1 MPASRWIR
9 PLLKGLA
16 ALAAGLYPF
25 WAWWG
30 LSHWGILPVAAALA
44 LVMLVRAAAK
54 RDLESWGFFA
64 TASILAL
71 ASLLLDAEEPMLL
84 YPVFIN
90 VFLLWLF
97 GSSLRGTPLV
107 ERLARLKEKNL
118 PPEGVRWCRGVTEL
132 WCGFFVVNGIT
143 ALATV
148 LSGDRSFWML
158 WNGCVSYVL
167 IGLLFTGEYLLRRI
181 VMKRRTRSRG

>member
-9 PLLKGLA
+9 PLLRGLA
-16 ALAAGLYPF
+16 ALAAGLYPL

-30 LSHWGILPVAAALA
+30 LRHWGVLPVAAALA
-44 LVMLVRAAAK
+44 LVMLVRAALK

-64 TASILAL
+64 TASLLAL
-71 ASLLLDAEEPMLL
+71 TSLLLDVEEPMLL
-84 YPVFIN
+84 YPVLVN

-97 GSSLRGTPLV
+97 GSSLRGTPVV

-118 PPEGVRWCRGVTEL
+118 PPEGVRWCRGVTEV
-132 WCGFFVVNGIT
+132 WCGFFILNGLT

-148 LSGDRSFWML
+148 LSGDRSLWML
-158 WNGCVSYVL
+158 WNGCISYVL
-167 IGLLFTGEYLLRRI
+167 IGLLFAGEFLLRRL
-181 VMKRRTRSRG
+181 VMKRRARG